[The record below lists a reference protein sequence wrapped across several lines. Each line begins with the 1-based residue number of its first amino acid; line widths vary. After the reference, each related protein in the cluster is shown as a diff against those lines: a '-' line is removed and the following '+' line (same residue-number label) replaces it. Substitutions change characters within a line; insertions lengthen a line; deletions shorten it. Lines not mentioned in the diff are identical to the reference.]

1 MTAPLPRPATN
12 ESLFLWIMHRFAEAF
27 DEHAVLKGGMA
38 LRLVDSPRGT
48 TDIDYVFVPFRSKRD
63 VPQDIERVLREI
75 DGADVS
81 VSLHST
87 MLRADVRIDD
97 AAVQVKVE
105 ISVATACDSAAMAT
119 GGFATSLGQPS
130 QVVRVMEW
138 STALAH
144 KLAAWNERRLLLD
157 LYDCY
162 FLSARVGA
170 EPEMEILQ
178 ERLDNVRSRRP
189 ELKSLR
195 RMSREELA
203 SALRD
208 AAAAIDDRAIAAEMG
223 PLLPETEMAGLEVRL
238 RVAILRL
245 ADALHEE

>member
-12 ESLFLWIMHRFAEAF
+12 ESLFLWIMHRFAESF
-27 DEHAVLKGGMA
+27 EEHAVLKGGMA

-63 VPQDIERVLREI
+63 VRQDIERVLREI

-81 VSLHST
+81 VSLHSK
-87 MLRADVRIDD
+87 MLRADVRIDN
-97 AAVQVKVE
+97 AAVQVEV
-105 ISVATACDSAAMAT
+105 SVATTCDSAAMAT

-144 KLAAWNERRLLLD
+144 KLAAWNERRLLRD

-170 EPEMEILQ
+170 EPDMEILQ

-189 ELKSLR
+189 ELKARSI
-195 RMSREELA
+195 MSREELA

-208 AAAAIDDRAIAAEMG
+208 AAAAIDEPAIAAELG
-223 PLLPETEMAGLEVRL
+223 PLLPETEMAGLKVRL
-238 RVAILRL
+238 RAAILRL
-245 ADALHEE
+245 ADGLHEG

>member
-27 DEHAVLKGGMA
+27 EEHAVLKGGMA

-48 TDIDYVFVPFRSKRD
+48 TDIDYVFVPFRSKKD
-63 VPQDIERVLREI
+63 VRQDIERVLREI

-81 VSLHST
+81 VSMHST

-97 AAVQVKVE
+97 AAVQVEVRLATTCR
-105 ISVATACDSAAMAT
+105 SVAMAT

-144 KLAAWNERRLLLD
+144 KLAAWNERRLLRD

-170 EPEMEILQ
+170 EPDMEILQ
-178 ERLDNVRSRRP
+178 DRLDNVRSRRP

-208 AAAAIDDRAIAAEMG
+208 AAAAIDDRAIAAEPG

-238 RVAILRL
+238 LAAILRR
-245 ADALHEE
+245 